1 MLSES
6 FSILSEDNL
15 SQSSFEGI
23 ASTFH
28 HTFQRQDH
36 FRVGSSL
43 VSWILQKCNNDITF
57 KLAFNNGSENNDSEN
72 NDRENNENN
81 NVDDDGNSSDNNSGS
96 KGRHLIVL

>member
-1 MLSES
+1 MLSVS

-43 VSWILQKCNNDITF
+43 VSWIFIYFTKMQIIMIL
-57 KLAFNNGSENNDSEN
+57 
-72 NDRENNENN
+72 
-81 NVDDDGNSSDNNSGS
+81 
-96 KGRHLIVL
+96 HLISHLIMIVRIMRIIILMMIIVVIIIVVVREDMIVL